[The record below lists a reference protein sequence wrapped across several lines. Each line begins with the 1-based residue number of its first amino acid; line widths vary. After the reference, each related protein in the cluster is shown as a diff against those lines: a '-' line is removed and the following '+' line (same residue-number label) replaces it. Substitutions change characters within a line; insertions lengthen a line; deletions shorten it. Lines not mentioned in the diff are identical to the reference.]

1 MSDDILNF
9 DMFINGTWQPASDGE
24 TIEVFNPAT
33 GEIAAT
39 VPRGRRADLD
49 TVVSAAR
56 CGPAVWRDTHPA
68 ARMRIMMRIADALR
82 SRAQEF
88 AEIKSLDTGESIN
101 STLWTVKD
109 VCARRFEYY
118 AGCAD
123 KILGDTFMAPGTN
136 FSYTLREPVGVTA
149 HIVPWNGPLWTG
161 SRSIAPAL
169 AVGNSL
175 IVKPS
180 SEASLSLLKLAALA
194 SECGLPAGVFNVIT
208 GRGSEMGDALTL
220 HTGIDAIYFTGSL
233 ATGKRVL
240 KNAAEHVVPARLE
253 LGGKSPNIVMAD
265 AALEPALYG
274 ALWAIFSNAGQ
285 VCVAGSRLLVHAS
298 IHDEFVERLVR
309 MVRGLKLGGPKAEA
323 DMGPLISAAQR
334 ERVLAYI
341 AVGRDEAKLVVGGGV
356 PSDVSLRGGFF
367 VEPTIFD
374 NVPPGATIAKEEIFG
389 PVLAVTRFN
398 DIDKA
403 IAIANDTEYGLA
415 AAI

>member
-33 GEIAAT
+33 GEIAVT
-39 VPRGRRADLD
+39 VPRGRRTDLD

-56 CGPAVWRDTHPA
+56 CGLAVWRDTHPA

-88 AEIKSLDTGESIN
+88 AEIESLDTGESII

-169 AVGNSL
+169 A
-175 IVKPS
+175 
-180 SEASLSLLKLAALA
+180 
-194 SECGLPAGVFNVIT
+194 
-208 GRGSEMGDALTL
+208 
-220 HTGIDAIYFTGSL
+220 
-233 ATGKRVL
+233 
-240 KNAAEHVVPARLE
+240 
-253 LGGKSPNIVMAD
+253 
-265 AALEPALYG
+265 
-274 ALWAIFSNAGQ
+274 
-285 VCVAGSRLLVHAS
+285 
-298 IHDEFVERLVR
+298 
-309 MVRGLKLGGPKAEA
+309 
-323 DMGPLISAAQR
+323 
-334 ERVLAYI
+334 
-341 AVGRDEAKLVVGGGV
+341 
-356 PSDVSLRGGFF
+356 
-367 VEPTIFD
+367 
-374 NVPPGATIAKEEIFG
+374 GAT
-389 PVLAVTRFN
+389 R
-398 DIDKA
+398 
-403 IAIANDTEYGLA
+403 
-415 AAI
+415 